1 MKYRHWRT
9 GHPDHI
15 IATGRPSII
24 TFFMSTEG
32 TVFDPFFFH
41 NI

>member
-1 MKYRHWRT
+1 MKCGHWRT
-9 GHPDHI
+9 SHPNHV

-24 TFFMSTEG
+24 AFFMSTEG
-32 TVFDPFFFH
+32 TFSDPFFFH

>member
-1 MKYRHWRT
+1 MPTLADGPSGPYHRN
-9 GHPDHI
+9 
-15 IATGRPSII
+15 RPSII

-32 TVFDPFFFH
+32 TFFDPFFFH